1 MNFPINASCQCGQ
14 VTYKLFEAPQNVI
27 ACHCKECQKLSTS
40 AFSVTAVVATNAI
53 EFSGEM
59 KQWTRIADSGNKNS
73 GYFCSNCGTRIY
85 QFNPEQPD
93 SIKLKLKPVDKV
105 SESLFE
111 PKIHVWTSEKLSWDQ
126 IPAGVKTIEKQ
137 R

>member
-27 ACHCKECQKLSTS
+27 ACHCRECQKLSTS

-53 EFSGEM
+53 AFNGEM

-73 GYFCSNCGTRIY
+73 GYFCPNCGTRIY
-85 QFNPEQPD
+85 QFNPDQPD
-93 SIKLKLKPVDKV
+93 SIKLKLKPVDKA

-126 IPAGVKTIEKQ
+126 IPAGVKSAEKQ